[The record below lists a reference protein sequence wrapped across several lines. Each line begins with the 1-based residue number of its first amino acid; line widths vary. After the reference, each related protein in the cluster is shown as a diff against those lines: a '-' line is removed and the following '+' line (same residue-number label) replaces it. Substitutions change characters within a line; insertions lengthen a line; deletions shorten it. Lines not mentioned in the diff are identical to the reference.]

1 MPVPAGPAST
11 GLGFY
16 IVLRPER
23 LAGVFLCGRSSQHR
37 VCMTPRSDRER
48 GCGSALRVARGTI
61 RHGIVL
67 LAVLLV
73 CASVAESRGAAR
85 TLLGNSSVE
94 KDRGSAAAGR
104 SRAFS
109 FIARATGT
117 AASEWLFVD
126 SGTRASTAAVALYSN
141 DRGHPGRRLTRGS
154 SRTLRL
160 RAWNSIRLASAKI
173 IRGRRYW
180 LALLGQGG
188 VISFRVRRARRC
200 SSQASTQGPMRSLPV
215 VWRRAARRPTCS
227 VSAFVVASSTGGA
240 HSKSSSP
247 AGSGSTPSTPPATP
261 PSTPPQAPQTNCIN
275 APSACGYP
283 DATNSGVP
291 AGTPLTPRSGNIS
304 ANTPGQTIS
313 NVDLTGGTIVV
324 TANNVTIENSRIT
337 AGDSQLNGQS
347 AIDIKHGVTG
357 TKVMYVTMQGS
368 NCNSGALFA
377 GVMNESGDH
386 LLMDHDYGVCLDDIL
401 HGSGA
406 LLNSYSLDNAN
417 IPNDH
422 YEPVADDGGN
432 GSLTVIHDTL
442 LNPHDQTAAV
452 FTQCTFGDVASLDI
466 ENNLAGG
473 GDYAFYGPLSDPCS
487 NGGGT
492 ETVKNNRLT
501 RLYYPKGGQYGVGV
515 YFTKDVT
522 WSGNYWDDTL
532 QAIPRP

>member
-1 MPVPAGPAST
+1 M
-11 GLGFY
+11 
-16 IVLRPER
+16 
-23 LAGVFLCGRSSQHR
+23 
-37 VCMTPRSDRER
+37 
-48 GCGSALRVARGTI
+48 
-61 RHGIVL
+61 L

-73 CASVAESRGAAR
+73 CASIAESGAAAR

-94 KDRGSAAAGR
+94 KDRGSVAAGR

-117 AASEWLFVD
+117 AASEWLFID

-141 DRGHPGRRLTRGS
+141 VHGHPGRRLTRGS
-154 SRTLRL
+154 SRTLR
-160 RAWNSIRLASAKI
+160 RHAWNSIKLASVTI
-173 IRGRRYW
+173 TRGRRYW
-180 LALLGQGG
+180 LALLGRGG
-188 VISFRVRRARRC
+188 VIIFRARRARRC
-200 SSQASTQGPMRSLPV
+200 ASQASTQGHLRSLPV

-227 VSAFVVASSTGGA
+227 VSAFVVASSTKAGG
-240 HSKSSSP
+240 HSKPSSP
-247 AGSGSTPSTPPATP
+247 TGSGSPPSTP
-261 PSTPPQAPQTNCIN
+261 PSTPPQAPQTDCIS

-291 AGTPLTPRSGNIS
+291 AGTPLTSRSGNIS

-313 NVDLTGGTIVV
+313 NLDLAGGTIIV
-324 TANNVTIENSRIT
+324 TANNVTIQNSRIT

-357 TKVMYVTMQGS
+357 TKVLHVTMQGS
-368 NCNSGALFA
+368 NCASGALFA
-377 GVMNESGDH
+377 GVMNESGDQ

-406 LLNSYSLDNAN
+406 LTNSYSLDNAN

-452 FTQCTFGDVASLDI
+452 FTQCTFGDVTSLDI
-466 ENNLAGG
+466 EDNLAGG

-487 NGGGT
+487 NAGGT
-492 ETVKNNRLT
+492 ETVKNNRIT

-515 YFTKDVT
+515 YFTHDVT